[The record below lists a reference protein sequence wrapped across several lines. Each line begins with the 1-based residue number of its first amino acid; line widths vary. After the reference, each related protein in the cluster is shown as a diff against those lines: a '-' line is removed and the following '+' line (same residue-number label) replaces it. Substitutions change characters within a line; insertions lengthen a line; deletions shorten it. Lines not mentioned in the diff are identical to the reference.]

1 MGRGFRSLFEKML
14 NVCSIP
20 RLLQNSPSMPSGLA
34 VGIWVRPVRIRT
46 SLFFRELWSI
56 G

>member
-1 MGRGFRSLFEKML
+1 MA
-14 NVCSIP
+14 

-34 VGIWVRPVRIRT
+34 VGICVRPVRMRT
-46 SLFFRELWSI
+46 SLFFNELWSM